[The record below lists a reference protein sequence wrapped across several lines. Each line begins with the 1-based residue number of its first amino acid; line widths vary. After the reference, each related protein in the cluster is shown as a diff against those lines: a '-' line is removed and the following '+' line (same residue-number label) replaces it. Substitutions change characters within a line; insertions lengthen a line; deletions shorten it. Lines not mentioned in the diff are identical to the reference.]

1 MSRALPAFALVAALT
16 LAADSRA
23 SAPTTADPK
32 AETSKGKRTKK
43 KKAAKAE
50 PAPVEAAPVVETDA
64 PESASNGIE
73 GDPELAA
80 LVAQLDPEI
89 RAKIEALSPDA
100 FAVLMEKMGAGE
112 PLTDD
117 EAAIAK
123 GFQQSFVRV
132 FEREL
137 EYRHGDVSISEGLA
151 TLHLGDE
158 LRFLGAEDA
167 QKVLTEAW
175 GNPPDSTVL
184 GMIVPADTSPVDPD
198 RGWGV
203 VLTFAEDGYV
213 EDDDAEDIDY
223 DELLEE
229 MQKGTEDANPGRKQQ
244 GYSAL
249 HLVGWAEPPH
259 YDATNHRLYW
269 AQELRSDDGPV
280 HSLNYAI
287 RVLGR
292 RGVLELN
299 AVAPMP
305 MLPEIKPAMEQVMA
319 HVEFEAGHRYE
330 DFDPDID
337 KVAAYGIGGLI
348 AGKMLLKTGLFAG
361 LAKFLLAAK
370 KLLIIGAIAVVG
382 GIKALLSRRKAQ

>member
-1 MSRALPAFALVAALT
+1 MSRALSTIALLFSLT
-16 LAADSRA
+16 LVPDARAGDPSAADATPGKTKTKR
-23 SAPTTADPK
+23 K
-32 AETSKGKRTKK
+32 KGKT
-43 KKAAKAE
+43 AKAE
-50 PAPVEAAPVVETDA
+50 AAPVEAAPVEAAA
-64 PESASNGIE
+64 PTAKDEIAAN
-73 GDPELAA
+73 PELAA
-80 LVAQLDPEI
+80 LVAELDPEI
-89 RAKIEALSPDA
+89 RANIEALSPDA
-100 FAVLMEKMGAGE
+100 LAVLMEKMGSGE

-117 EAAIAK
+117 EAEIAK
-123 GFQQSFVRV
+123 GFQQSFVRT
-132 FEREL
+132 FERDL
-137 EYRHGDVSISEGLA
+137 QYQRGDVSISDGLA

-158 LRFLGAEDA
+158 LRFLAAADA

-184 GMIVPADTSPVDPD
+184 GMIVPADTSPIDPD

-229 MQKGTEDANPGRKQQ
+229 MQKGTEEANAGRRAQ

-259 YDATNHRLYW
+259 YDAEAHRLYW
-269 AQELRSDDGPV
+269 AQELASDDGPS

-305 MLPEIKPAMEQVMA
+305 MLSEIKPAMEQVM
-319 HVEFEAGHRYE
+319 
-330 DFDPDID
+330 
-337 KVAAYGIGGLI
+337 
-348 AGKMLLKTGLFAG
+348 T
-361 LAKFLLAAK
+361 
-370 KLLIIGAIAVVG
+370 
-382 GIKALLSRRKAQ
+382 